1 MINNNNYDWNISRK
15 EGELLLI
22 NIFQNLLEENIEM
35 TIHEIC
41 IMMSKELNNNNI
53 KLFRN
58 NKRRN
63 LNNYMKIEFE
73 GIHNFLNNHKNIF
86 NLNDNI
92 ITLNYNNEE

>member
-22 NIFQNLLEENIEM
+22 NVFQNLLEENIKM

-41 IMMSKELNNNNI
+41 VMMSKELNNNNI

-92 ITLNYNNEE
+92 ITLNYNYEE

>member
-1 MINNNNYDWNISRK
+1 MKNINYDWNISRK

-22 NIFQNLLEENIEM
+22 NVFKNLLEEYNNM

-41 IMMSKELNNNNI
+41 VMMSKELNNNNI

-73 GIHNFLNNHKNIF
+73 GIHNFLNSHKNIF

-92 ITLNYNNEE
+92 ITLNYDSD